1 MLIPCSQRFRVAVYV
16 VSKSEFLP
24 GHGEKNT
31 KGRRP
36 QQWKW
41 LAEVG
46 RRDVRV
52 VFSTFEEER
61 PMREHFDATC
71 FAPAASNAGIRPMTV
86 HD

>member
-52 VFSTFEEER
+52 VFSTFEEETPDEGTLR
-61 PMREHFDATC
+61 CNLLRAC
-71 FAPAASNAGIRPMTV
+71 SV
-86 HD
+86 